1 MEFINKI
8 WDKIKS
14 FFYNKAETVDQAAID
29 EARAQRLRELND
41 PEDDFANDV
50 AYDEEE
56 LLQLSRKESN
66 RRNMR
71 TGYHVFGSIMAIGLI
86 LWGVIGLLVT
96 PRPDICIMIQADG
109 LVESADI
116 ESVRVLVADA
126 VGDRNGDGKVV
137 VEVTEISM
145 PAAHTEEN
153 QSAFEL
159 AHEDIEAA
167 LISPN
172 IGLII
177 GREEFLAEAD
187 DSTGLDSERLSL
199 AQTGLEL
206 HENNPLCEYQAA
218 CRAGESDQAVLAAEV
233 LAKLKK

>member
-1 MEFINKI
+1 MEFLSKI
-8 WDKIKS
+8 WKKIKL

-50 AYDEEE
+50 AYDEKE

-71 TGYHVFGSIMAIGLI
+71 TGYHVFGSIMAIGLV
-86 LWGVIGLLVT
+86 LWGVIGLLTT
-96 PRPDICIMIQADG
+96 PQPDICMMIQADG
-109 LVESADI
+109 MVENADI
-116 ESVRVLVADA
+116 ESVRALVADA

-145 PAAHTEEN
+145 PATHTEEN
-153 QSAFEL
+153 QSAFDL
-159 AHEDIEAA
+159 AHEDIGAA

-187 DSTGLDSERLSL
+187 EAVGLDSKRLLL
-199 AQTGLEL
+199 AQAGLEL
-206 HENNPLCEYQAA
+206 HENNPLREYQAA
-218 CRAGESDQAVLAAEV
+218 GRAGQSDQAVLAAEV
-233 LAKLKK
+233 LAKLGK

>member
-1 MEFINKI
+1 MEFISKI

-14 FFYNKAETVDQAAID
+14 FFYNKVETVDQAAID
-29 EARAQRLRELND
+29 EARTQRLKEIND

-50 AYDEEE
+50 AYDDDE
-56 LLQLSRKESN
+56 LLQLSRKSAN

-71 TGYHVFGSIMAIGLI
+71 TGYYIFGSIMAVGLV
-86 LWGVIGLLVT
+86 LWGVIGLLTT
-96 PRPDICIMIQADG
+96 PQPDICMMIQADG
-109 LVESADI
+109 IVENADI
-116 ESVRVLVADA
+116 ESVRALVAAA

-145 PAAHTEEN
+145 PAVHTEEN
-153 QSAFEL
+153 QSAFDL
-159 AHEDIEAA
+159 AHEDIELA

-187 DSTGLDSERLSL
+187 TAAGLDSGRLSL
-199 AQTGLEL
+199 EQTGLEL
-206 HENNPLCEYQAA
+206 NENNPLREYQAA
-218 CRAGESDQAVLAAEV
+218 GRAGQSDQAVLAAEV
-233 LAKLKK
+233 LAKLAK